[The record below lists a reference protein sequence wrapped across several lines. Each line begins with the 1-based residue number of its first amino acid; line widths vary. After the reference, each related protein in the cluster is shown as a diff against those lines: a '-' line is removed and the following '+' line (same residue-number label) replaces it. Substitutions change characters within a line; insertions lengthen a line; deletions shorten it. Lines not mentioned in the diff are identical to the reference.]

1 MIGIRVVV
9 LEMVS
14 QEKITFNFIT
24 TNIME
29 ARIAMRI
36 FKNLKIA
43 QKLILSFLLIS
54 FLMGIV
60 GFIGISQIRKI
71 NENSTSMYEDNL
83 MHLRKVGELKEN
95 FLQIHSNLLS
105 LLTIKDA
112 TKIQE
117 IKAEIKKLT
126 DEDMAISEEF
136 KNTNATGTKKDLLTK
151 FIKVHEQYMVERK
164 VFMELIDSNKYDE
177 AQMAFTMV
185 TEARQKTFDSINEMI
200 KSNLQEAKDANKSN
214 NLIFKNS
221 FNLMTS
227 IVIFGFIFAILLGF
241 LVSTSLS
248 KQINKVLVFA
258 DALSSGDLT
267 QRIAFNSKDEIG
279 KLSNALNKA
288 AENTRNLISTIIS
301 SSSNIS
307 SSSAEISVTI
317 EGIFTKITNIN
328 EATKEISV
336 GTENLSATSEEVNA
350 SIQEISSNS
359 IELSNKA
366 KEGDKA
372 SNEIQAR
379 AAEIK
384 DKGLK
389 AIDISKNI
397 YKEKQI
403 NILKAIE
410 EGKVVE
416 EIKVMADSI
425 ANIASQTNLL
435 ALNAAIESAR
445 AGEMGK
451 GFAVVADEIRKLAEQ
466 SSKNVSNIQAVII
479 QVNNAFKNLSNNTQ
493 DILAF
498 IDNNVNP
505 DYELFLETALKYE
518 KDSVFV
524 KAMSEE
530 IASGTTQ
537 ILSAIEQTSLAI
549 EIVSTT
555 AEQSATSSEGILD
568 SVNDTTIAIQAVARE
583 AQRQAE
589 LSDGLNTLVQ
599 KFKI

>member
-1 MIGIRVVV
+1 V
-9 LEMVS
+9 
-14 QEKITFNFIT
+14 
-24 TNIME
+24 
-29 ARIAMRI
+29 RI
-36 FKNLKIA
+36 FNNLKIA

-117 IKAEIKKLT
+117 IEAEIKRLT

-136 KNTNATGTKKDLLTK
+136 KNTNATGTEKDLLTK
-151 FIKVHEQYMVERK
+151 FIKFHEQYMMERK
-164 VFMELIDSNKYDE
+164 VFMESINSNKYDE

-200 KSNLQEAKDANKSN
+200 KSNLQEAEDANNSN
-214 NLIFKNS
+214 NLIFKKS
-221 FNLMTS
+221 FNLMAS

-258 DALSSGDLT
+258 DGLGSGDLT
-267 QRIAFNSKDEIG
+267 QRIDLNSKDEIG
-279 KLSNALNKA
+279 KLANALNKA

-307 SSSAEISVTI
+307 SSSEEISATI
-317 EGIFTKITNIN
+317 EEISTKITNIN

-336 GTENLSATSEEVNA
+336 GTENLSATSQEVNA
-350 SIQEISSNS
+350 SIQEITSNS

-372 SNEIQAR
+372 SNEIQTR

-410 EGKVVE
+410 DGKVVE

-518 KDSVFV
+518 KDSGFV

-549 EIVSTT
+549 ETVSTT
-555 AEQSATSSEGILD
+555 AEQSATSSEGILS
-568 SVNDTTIAIQAVARE
+568 SVNDTTIAIQEVARE

-589 LSDGLNTLVQ
+589 LSDELNALVQ

>member
-1 MIGIRVVV
+1 V
-9 LEMVS
+9 
-14 QEKITFNFIT
+14 
-24 TNIME
+24 
-29 ARIAMRI
+29 RI
-36 FKNLKIA
+36 FNNLKIA

-54 FLMGIV
+54 FLMGVV
-60 GFIGISQIRKI
+60 GFIGVSQIRKI
-71 NENSTSMYEDNL
+71 NENSTSMYKDNL

-112 TKIQE
+112 SKRQGIE
-117 IKAEIKKLT
+117 AEIKKLT

-136 KNTNATGTKKDLLTK
+136 KNTNATGTEKDLLTK
-151 FIKVHEQYMVERK
+151 FIKFHEQYMIERK

-177 AQMAFTMV
+177 AQVAFTMV
-185 TEARQKTFDSINEMI
+185 TESRQKTFDSINEMI
-200 KSNLQEAKDANKSN
+200 KSNLQEAEDANKSN
-214 NLIFKNS
+214 NLIFKKS
-221 FNLMTS
+221 FNVMTS
-227 IVIFGFIFAILLGF
+227 IVIFGFIFAILLGL

-258 DALSSGDLT
+258 DGLGSGDLT
-267 QRIAFNSKDEIG
+267 QRIDLNSKDEIG

-307 SSSAEISVTI
+307 SSSEEISTTI
-317 EGIFTKITNIN
+317 EGISTKITNIN

-350 SIQEISSNS
+350 SIQEITSNS

-372 SNEIQAR
+372 SKEIQGR
-379 AAEIK
+379 AAELK

-410 EGKVVE
+410 DGKVVE

-479 QVNNAFKNLSNNTQ
+479 QVNNAFKNLSINTQ

-518 KDSVFV
+518 KDSGFV

-530 IASGTTQ
+530 IASATSQ

-549 EIVSTT
+549 ETVSTT
-555 AEQSATSSEGILD
+555 AEQSATSSEGILN
-568 SVNDTTIAIQAVARE
+568 SVNDTTIAIQEVTRE

-589 LSDGLNTLVQ
+589 LSDELNTLVQ

>member
-1 MIGIRVVV
+1 M
-9 LEMVS
+9 
-14 QEKITFNFIT
+14 
-24 TNIME
+24 
-29 ARIAMRI
+29 
-36 FKNLKIA
+36 
-43 QKLILSFLLIS
+43 
-54 FLMGIV
+54 
-60 GFIGISQIRKI
+60 
-71 NENSTSMYEDNL
+71 
-83 MHLRKVGELKEN
+83 
-95 FLQIHSNLLS
+95 
-105 LLTIKDA
+105 
-112 TKIQE
+112 
-117 IKAEIKKLT
+117 
-126 DEDMAISEEF
+126 
-136 KNTNATGTKKDLLTK
+136 
-151 FIKVHEQYMVERK
+151 
-164 VFMELIDSNKYDE
+164 
-177 AQMAFTMV
+177 
-185 TEARQKTFDSINEMI
+185 
-200 KSNLQEAKDANKSN
+200 
-214 NLIFKNS
+214 
-221 FNLMTS
+221 
-227 IVIFGFIFAILLGF
+227 
-241 LVSTSLS
+241 VSTSLS

-258 DALSSGDLT
+258 DDLGGGDLT
-267 QRIAFNSKDEIG
+267 KRIDLNSKDEIG

-307 SSSAEISVTI
+307 SSSEEISATI
-317 EGIFTKITNIN
+317 EGISKKITNIN
-328 EATKEISV
+328 EATKEISA

-350 SIQEISSNS
+350 SIQEITSNS

-410 EGKVVE
+410 DGKVVE

-466 SSKNVSNIQAVII
+466 SSKNVSNIQDII
-479 QVNNAFKNLSNNTQ
+479 NQVNNAFKNLSNNTQ

-518 KDSVFV
+518 KDSAFV

-530 IASGTTQ
+530 IASGTSQ

-549 EIVSTT
+549 ETVSTT
-555 AEQSATSSEGILD
+555 AEQSATSSEGILS
-568 SVNDTTIAIQAVARE
+568 SVDDTTIAIQEVAMS

-589 LSDGLNTLVQ
+589 LSDELNTLVQ